1 MQISTRE
8 EDFIVD
14 TLLLKKQLWILNRSF
29 TNPNIVKVLHGSDSD
44 LMWLQRD
51 FGLFIVNLFD
61 TGQAA
66 RILGKKSN
74 VITSSHL
81 QRLIYWFI
89 IRVPQFRL
97 GVHNE
102 ALLQY

>member
-14 TLLLKKQLWILNRSF
+14 TLTLRKQLWILNRVF

-51 FGLFIVNLFD
+51 FGLFMVNMFD

-66 RILGKKSN
+66 RVLGTETKS
-74 VITSSHL
+74 SSEDN
-81 QRLIYWFI
+81 I
-89 IRVPQFRL
+89 ID
-97 GVHNE
+97 
-102 ALLQY
+102 